1 MNEKKVGR
9 IKNFVYNQNTRDLEI
24 TLIIEDN
31 KFKKKILRDFS
42 LAGKLKVEGEFIYY
56 GKDEDGEI

>member
-56 GKDEDGEI
+56 GKDKDGEI